1 MASPLL
7 LLLPTA
13 FLLFVPFL
21 PGDAADLASDEAA
34 LLAFRGAVGRSV
46 LSTWNSSAA
55 NAPCSWQG
63 VTCESG
69 RVVSLRLPGAGLIGR
84 IPAALGNLTALRTL
98 SLRFNA
104 LSGPLPPEI
113 SGLAELR
120 NLYLHG
126 NRLTGDIPSFIASMK
141 DLVRLNLAG
150 NQFTGEIPP
159 ELNNLTRLGTLY
171 LENNRLTGQIPALDL
186 PNLVQFNVSYNQLNG
201 SIPAK
206 LRSQPAVAF
215 LATGLCGGPLGLC
228 PGEIAPSPSSEGP
241 AAGNAGAGED
251 NNNSKKKK
259 KLSGGAIAGIAIGA
273 AALLLIALVVLVLL
287 CRGRKDRSSKAR
299 AVASE
304 KQMEMAE
311 AAEEERDNGLGK
323 EGRANGNSSAAA
335 PPAVAAAKAA
345 TSASSGAKKL
355 VFFGKEGPRPFDLED
370 LLRAS
375 AEVLGKGTFGTAY
388 KAVLESG
395 LTVAV
400 KRLKDVN
407 SPEHEF
413 KEKIEIVGAM
423 DHPNLVPLM
432 AYYFSKDEKLLVYEY
447 MPMGSLS
454 ALLHGNRGSGR
465 TPLNWETRTS
475 IALAAA
481 QGIEYIHSKGPSSS
495 HGNIKSSNILLTRSY
510 GARVSDH
517 GLALLVGSNTTTA
530 RVAGYRAPEVTDPR
544 KVSQKADIYSFG
556 VLLLELLT
564 GRAPQQAI
572 LNDEGID
579 LPRWVQSVVR
589 EEWTAEVFDVEL
601 LRYQNVEEDM
611 VQLLQLS
618 IDCVAQYPDK
628 RPPMTEVMIRIDE
641 IRKSS
646 LGSSYR
652 DQQSTPQSIED
663 DDDRSPG
670 QNDSNGGSKP
680 PTE

>member
-1 MASPLL
+1 MGSPLL

-21 PGDAADLASDEAA
+21 GGDAADLASDEAA

-63 VTCESG
+63 VSCESG

-113 SGLAELR
+113 TGLAELR

-126 NRLTGDIPSFIASMK
+126 NRLTGDIPNFIASMK

-150 NQFTGEIPP
+150 NQFTGEILP
-159 ELNNLTRLGTLY
+159 ELSNLTRLGTLY

-206 LRSQPAVAF
+206 LRSQPASAF

-228 PGEIAPSPSSEGP
+228 PGEIAPSS
-241 AAGNAGAGED
+241 AGNAGAGEE

-299 AVASE
+299 AVAGE

-311 AAEEERDNGLGK
+311 AAEEERDKGLGK
-323 EGRANGNSSAAA
+323 EARANGNSSAAA
-335 PPAVAAAKAA
+335 PAAVAAAKTA

-355 VFFGKEGPRPFDLED
+355 VFFGREGPRPFDLED

-407 SPEHEF
+407 LPEHEF
-413 KEKIEIVGAM
+413 KEKVEIVGPM

-517 GLALLVGSNTTTA
+517 GLALLVGSNSATT
-530 RVAGYRAPEVTDPR
+530 RVAGYRAPEVTDSR

-572 LNDEGID
+572 LNEEGID

-601 LRYQNVEEDM
+601 LRYQSVEEDM
-611 VQLLQLS
+611 VQLLQLA

-628 RPPMTEVMIRIDE
+628 RPPMTEVVIRIGE
-641 IRKSS
+641 IQKSS
-646 LGSSYR
+646 LDSSYI
-652 DQQSTPQSIED
+652 DKQSTPRSIED
-663 DDDRSPG
+663 NDDRSPR
-670 QNDSNGGSKP
+670 QNDSNGGSKL